1 MTLTLIQDT
10 EEGLKLDA
18 QRTSNSV
25 GAFTRAGRMPHPN
38 PNGPP
43 DRRPINLG
51 EVWENPVT
59 GEYGKVLELPWQ
71 NQQGRLVAELKALA
85 GARVMGEHY
94 HPAITEY
101 FTPLEGELTVKC
113 NGQTRILREGE
124 TAVVEPG
131 VWHDWWNATD
141 GDIRVHLEITP
152 GERFLHMIETF
163 FGLARLGYTDSKG
176 VPRPLQLALCAR
188 EFSDVMVLRR
198 PPRLVQHVLF
208 GALGLIARS
217 RGYRATYPQLSRTV
231 LAPRI
236 AAFAYATRLG
246 WIPDESDQHSG

>member
-1 MTLTLIQDT
+1 MSLTAIQNSGAT
-10 EEGLKLDA
+10 VELDA
-18 QRTSNSV
+18 QRTNSSEF
-25 GAFTRAGRMPHPN
+25 ANTKTGRMPHPD

-43 DRRPINLG
+43 DRRPIKLG
-51 EVWENPVT
+51 EVWANPIT
-59 GEYGKVLELPWQ
+59 GEYGRVLELPWH
-71 NQQGRLVAELKALA
+71 NQQGRLVAELRALA
-85 GARVMGEHY
+85 GARVMGEHF

-113 NGQTRILREGE
+113 NGQTRVLREGE

-141 GDIRVHLEITP
+141 HDIRVRVEITP
-152 GERFLHMIETF
+152 GERFLHMIETL
-163 FGLARLGYTDSKG
+163 FGLARLGYADSKG
-176 VPRPLQLALCAR
+176 LPRPLQLALFAT

-198 PPRLVQHVLF
+198 PPRLVQHAIF

-231 LAPRI
+231 IAPRV
-236 AAFAYATRLG
+236 
-246 WIPDESDQHSG
+246 

>member
-1 MTLTLIQDT
+1 MSLTLIQET
-10 EEGLKLDA
+10 EEGLKPGRQQASSPAVAATRTD
-18 QRTSNSV
+18 RTS
-25 GAFTRAGRMPHPN
+25 HPD
-38 PNGPP
+38 PNAQP
-43 DRRPINLG
+43 DRRPIEVG
-51 EVWENPVT
+51 ELWENPVT
-59 GEYGKVLELPWQ
+59 GEYGSALELPWH
-71 NQQGRLVAELKALA
+71 NEQGRLVVELSALA

-113 NGQTRILREGE
+113 NGQVRILRQGE
-124 TAVVEPG
+124 TAVVEPS

-141 GDIRVHLEITP
+141 RDIRVRIEITP

-176 VPRPLQLALCAR
+176 VPHLLQLALCAR
-188 EFSDVMVLRR
+188 EFSDVMVLRT
-198 PPRLVQHVLF
+198 PPRLVQRAIF

-217 RGYRATYPQLSRTV
+217 RGFRATYPQLSRTV

-236 AAFAYATRLG
+236 
-246 WIPDESDQHSG
+246 

>member
-1 MTLTLIQDT
+1 MSITAIQNP
-10 EEGLKLDA
+10 EEGLGLDA
-18 QRTSNSV
+18 QRP
-25 GAFTRAGRMPHPN
+25 AGSAVSPEKTGRTPHPD

-43 DRRPINLG
+43 DRRPIKLG
-51 EVWENPVT
+51 EVFENPVT
-59 GEYGKVLELPWQ
+59 GEYGKALELPWH
-71 NQQGRLVAELKALA
+71 NRQGRLVAELRALA
-85 GARVMGEHY
+85 GARVMGEHS

-113 NGQTRILREGE
+113 NGQVRVLRPGE

-131 VWHDWWNATD
+131 VWHDWWNAT
-141 GDIRVHLEITP
+141 GRDIRVHVEITP

-163 FGLARLGYTDSKG
+163 FGLARQGYTDSKG
-176 VPRPLQLALCAR
+176 MPHPLQLALSVR
-188 EFSDVMVLRR
+188 EFSDVIVFRT

-208 GALGLIARS
+208 GALGLIAHS

-236 AAFAYATRLG
+236 
-246 WIPDESDQHSG
+246 